1 MPHDGCS
8 GLCASYPACE
18 CGGWRPRFVPDSL
31 PDPAP
36 ERFWLNLLIL
46 TVFGYLAILP
56 VLAVEL
62 WLLR

>member
-1 MPHDGCS
+1 M
-8 GLCASYPACE
+8 
-18 CGGWRPRFVPDSL
+18 PDSL